1 MELGKSWKISAKEHI
16 GPVRRLVFIRFGG
29 VISPVLCIAPAKSE
43 AQKLRINLPMPPTF
57 R

>member
-43 AQKLRINLPMPPTF
+43 AQKPENETRL
-57 R
+57 